1 MADKTELR
9 KRLEYWRSVYQKL
22 QEAYVAL
29 VEGGVKSYMIDDRQL
44 TRFDLGVLRR
54 EMQEAEDKINA
65 LEAAVDGKPP
75 RKSVGVVPRDW

>member
-65 LEAAVDGKPP
+65 LEAAVDGKAP